1 MDEVGEHRRRLVPAR
16 VVVELRALVEAE
28 GEVVI
33 GTDPLGGVD
42 GAGLESR
49 RNLAARQV
57 DDVGARSF
65 EDRAAEA
72 GNAHL
77 EALEVLQRA
86 DLLVEPAASR
96 SEEHTSELQSL
107 MRIPYAVFC

>member
-1 MDEVGEHRRRLVPAR
+1 MEIDEVVEHRRRLVPAR

-33 GTDPLGGVD
+33 GTDPFGGVD

-57 DDVGARSF
+57 DDVGARRF

-77 EALEVLQRA
+77 
-86 DLLVEPAASR
+86 R
-96 SEEHTSELQSL
+96 SEEQTSELQSL
-107 MRIPYAVFC
+107 MPISSSVLCLK

>member
-1 MDEVGEHRRRLVPAR
+1 MDEVVEHRRRLVPAR

-49 RNLAARQV
+49 RNLAARQG
-57 DDVGARSF
+57 DDGGARTF

-72 GNAHL
+72 GNAPPA
-77 EALEVLQRA
+77 ALEVLQLTE
-86 DLLVEPAASR
+86 LLVEPAPPPDAGLSR
-96 SEEHTSELQSL
+96 
-107 MRIPYAVFC
+107 

>member
-72 GNAHL
+72 GNAQ
-77 EALEVLQRA
+77 VRKSV
-86 DLLVEPAASR
+86 VEEKSVSVRVDIGGSR
-96 SEEHTSELQSL
+96 IIKKKTKSDISTFKQKTN
-107 MRIPYAVFC
+107 

>member
-28 GEVVI
+28 GEVVL

-49 RNLAARQV
+49 RNLAARPV
-57 DDVGARSF
+57 DDVGARRF

-86 DLLVEPAASR
+86 GLPVAPAASLDAR
-96 SEEHTSELQSL
+96 VAGDDELEDKLYVST
-107 MRIPYAVFC
+107 F